1 MTASPTPPKTAADQ
15 APDPSLFDRDM
26 AELTRR
32 NPGRA
37 WLVLAVVA
45 ALGLT
50 GLSAWRQGWFTPTA
64 AVYVE
69 LPGIT
74 GVQVGTPVK
83 LKGFKIG
90 EVDELELMPDL
101 NVKLRLRVV
110 LQRLPLLAADAS
122 AHFGRDGPIGG
133 KFIEINPGTRG
144 MARLAANATL
154 PMEAG
159 TELDDVMAT
168 VKDAVEKLA
177 TAIGKVDPI
186 LDDTKKLTGEASA
199 VSTDVRKSLT
209 TMLQNMEAISA
220 QLKRV
225 GDTATRVVS
234 HADEDR
240 AHLVADLRKALAAAT
255 QATETANATLKAVDK
270 ELPVLLGKAQQSASD
285 VNQITSDAK
294 NISADARQQ
303 LPPALRAGRTVVQD
317 AADITAGAKRLW
329 PLSTVTGVPPDA
341 NLPLDGFEGGSK

>member
-1 MTASPTPPKTAADQ
+1 MASE
-15 APDPSLFDRDM
+15 PDPSLFDRDM

-50 GLSAWRQGWFTPTA
+50 GLSAWRQGWFMPTA

-101 NVKLRLRVV
+101 NVKLRLRVA

-133 KFIEINPGTRG
+133 KYIEINPGTRG

-199 VSTDVRKSLT
+199 VSTDVHKSMT

-225 GDTATRVVS
+225 GDTATRLVG

-255 QATETANATLKAVDK
+255 QTTETANATLKAVDK
-270 ELPVLLGKAQQSASD
+270 ELPVLIGKAQQSASD
-285 VNQITSDAK
+285 VNQITTDVK
-294 NISADARQQ
+294 NISAEARQQ
-303 LPPALRAGRTVVQD
+303 LPPALRAGRTAVED

-329 PLSTVTGVPPDA
+329 PLSTVTGSPLPPDTA
-341 NLPLDGFEGGSK
+341 LPLDGFEGGHK

>member
-1 MTASPTPPKTAADQ
+1 MTSSLPP
-15 APDPSLFDRDM
+15 PENSLFDRDM

-240 AHLVADLRKALAAAT
+240 AHLVADLRRALAAAT
-255 QATETANATLKAVDK
+255 QATETANATLKAVDKVVEK

-294 NISADARQQ
+294 AISADARQQ
-303 LPPALRAGRTVVQD
+303 LPPSLRAGRTVVQD

-329 PLSTVTGVPPDA
+329 PLSTVTGVPPEA
-341 NLPLDGFEGGSK
+341 TLPLDGFEGTMK

>member
-1 MTASPTPPKTAADQ
+1 
-15 APDPSLFDRDM
+15 M

-90 EVDELELMPDL
+90 EVDDLELMPDL
-101 NVKLRLRVV
+101 NVKLRLRVA
-110 LQRLPLLAADAS
+110 LQRLPLLGADAS

-133 KFIEINPGTRG
+133 KYIDINPGTLG

-159 TELDDVMAT
+159 TELEDVMAT

-199 VSTDVRKSLT
+199 ASTDVHKSMT
-209 TMLQNMEAISA
+209 TMLQNMEAISG

-225 GDTATRVVS
+225 GDTATRLVS

-255 QATETANATLKAVDK
+255 QTTETANATLKAVDM
-270 ELPVLLGKAQQSASD
+270 ELPALLGKAQQSASD

-294 NISADARQQ
+294 NISAQARQQ
-303 LPPALRAGRTVVQD
+303 LPPALRAGRAATQD

-329 PLSTVTGVPPDA
+329 PLSTVTGSPPPSDTA
-341 NLPLDGFEGGSK
+341 LPLDGFEGVSK